1 MEILYED
8 NDVIVAH
15 KPCGLLSEDCA
26 DQDSFARLLSE
37 RNGGYIGVVHRL
49 DRGVSGVMVY
59 AKTPSAAASLS
70 AQVQSHKM
78 KKEYLAIVHGAP
90 AAECDTLCD
99 LLFHD
104 RIKNKTFAVDRKRK
118 NVKEAILSY
127 KTEEVLVT
135 SPWGSLSKLLVSL
148 QTGRTHQIRVQFA
161 SRGYPLLGDRKYG
174 APEGGEI
181 GLCCYRISFS
191 HPVTGASMSF
201 TRAPS
206 GEVWEL
212 FDKNL

>member
-15 KPCGLLSEDCA
+15 KPCGLLSEDC
-26 DQDSFARLLSE
+26 DREDSFARLLSE
-37 RNGGYIGVVHRL
+37 RNGGYIGVIHRL

-59 AKTPSAAASLS
+59 AKTQTAAARLS
-70 AQVQSHKM
+70 AQVQSRRM
-78 KKEYLAIVHGAP
+78 KKEYLAIVHGTP
-90 AAECDTLCD
+90 IAERDTLCD

-104 RIKNKTFAVDRKRK
+104 RIKNKTFVVDRKRN

-127 KTEEVLVT
+127 KTEEVLEN
-135 SPWGSLSKLLVSL
+135 SPWGRLSKLHISL

-161 SRGYPLLGDRKYG
+161 SRGYPLLSDRKYG

-181 GLCCYRISFS
+181 GLCCYRIEFS
-191 HPVTGASMSF
+191 HPATGASMSF

-206 GEVWEL
+206 GGAWEL
-212 FDKNL
+212 FDKNS